1 MNILIVSQHFWPED
15 FRINDLSR
23 DFIEKGH
30 NVSVL
35 TGTPNYPEGKIF
47 QDFKKNKKAY
57 SSYHSIQI
65 NRLPVIPRGSNKFSL
80 VLNYISFVI
89 TGLFLSPFILRK
101 QSFDLIFVFEPS
113 PISVCIPAIFLK
125 YLKNSKL
132 CLWVLDLWPQSL
144 YAVGY
149 VKKNSYLIYL
159 VRILV
164 RYIYSKCNII
174 LGTSNSFVQEIRKDC
189 KHDQVVKF
197 FPNWYESLYE
207 NSELEPAPEIK
218 QDANHFNIM
227 FAGNLGDAQD
237 LPTIING
244 MNLIKD
250 NKHIKLYLIGD
261 GKRVSWINDAIKKN
275 NLQESIFLLGRFPV
289 ERMPEFFYHAD
300 AMLVSLKPHEVYDQ
314 TIPGK
319 LQSYLISKK
328 TILGLLGGEGADI
341 INNCNCG
348 ILANPGSP
356 ESFAKSALHISNMSS
371 CELKKFENNGYEYAK
386 TNFNKTTLFN
396 QLNEWL
402 IEIIK

>member
-15 FRINDLSR
+15 FRINDLSI
-23 DFIEKGH
+23 DFINKGH

-47 QDFKKNKKAY
+47 SDFKNNKDAY

-65 NRLPVIPRGSNKFSL
+65 NRLPVIPRGSNKLSL
-80 VLNYISFVI
+80 ALNYISFVI
-89 TGLFLSPFILRK
+89 SGLFLSPFILRK

-125 YLKNSKL
+125 YLKKSKL

-149 VKKNSYLIYL
+149 VKKNSYLVYL

-174 LGTSNSFVQEIRKDC
+174 LGTSNSFVKEIRKDC
-189 KHDQVVKF
+189 KPDQVIKF

-207 NSELEPAPEIK
+207 NSELKPAPEIK
-218 QDANHFNIM
+218 QSANHFNIM

-250 NKHIKLYLIGD
+250 NKRIKLFIIGD
-261 GKRVSWINDAIKKN
+261 GKRAIWINEAIKKH
-275 NLQESIFLLGRFPV
+275 NLQENIFLLGRFPV

-371 CELKKFENNGYEYAK
+371 GELKKFESNGYEYAK

-396 QLNEWL
+396 QLDKWL
-402 IEIIK
+402 LEVIK